1 MSLQLEFFE
10 DTARFLYPP
19 EHDACVEEFDRLLD
33 ERDCGRI
40 GEKRYIDALRDLVER
55 HPWFVDAHAHIG
67 NALLDEGRPERAHDA
82 YLAGFSLC
90 EAAIPP
96 DYADLIEWSDL
107 DNRPFFRAAHG
118 LVLCHLHLGARN
130 EAVDLLNAML
140 VWNPGDNLGIRHL
153 LGSAF
158 LRAGRLDEARAL
170 LVEFRY
176 EDPSLQYELGLLRL
190 MEGEFSAAA
199 TCLRHGFVGN
209 RYIAEMICG
218 TPEPLPVP
226 MWHAT
231 NLAEPD
237 NAKDYFALFGDLW
250 TEAPDAVAFVRW
262 LHTHPKVMAECA
274 AMFECREAQLWDRDD
289 DARNTIAARVR
300 FLADSIDGGLSDAI
314 VVERTDRHGV
324 RTWPWLHPALR
335 P

>member
-1 MSLQLEFFE
+1 MSLHLEFFE
-10 DTARFLYPP
+10 DTARFRYPP
-19 EHDACVEEFDRLLD
+19 EHDACVEEFDRLLG

-40 GEKRYIDALRDLVER
+40 GRQRYMDGLRDLAER
-55 HPWFVDAHAHIG
+55 YPWFVDAHAHIG
-67 NALLDEGRPERAHDA
+67 NALPDEARPERAYDA

-96 DYADLIEWSDL
+96 DYADLIEWSYL
-107 DNRPFFRAAHG
+107 ENRPFFRAAHG
-118 LVLCHLHLGARN
+118 LVLCHLHLGEWN
-130 EAVDLLNAML
+130 EAVDLMNAML
-140 VWNPGDNLGIRHL
+140 VWNPADNQGIRCL

-170 LVEFRY
+170 LVEFRDH
-176 EDPSLQYELGLLRL
+176 DPSLQYELGLLRL
-190 MEGEFSAAA
+190 IEGQYSAAA
-199 TCLRHGFVGN
+199 TCLRQGFVVN

-218 TPEPLPVP
+218 TPDPLPVP
-226 MWHAT
+226 MWHGT

-237 NAKDYFALFGDLW
+237 CAKDYFDLFGELW
-250 TEAPDAVAFVRW
+250 MDAPDAVAFVRW

-274 AMFECREAQLWDRDD
+274 ALFECREAQLWDRDD
-289 DARNTIAARVR
+289 EARKTIAARVR
-300 FLADSIDGGLSDAI
+300 FLADSIDGELSDAI

-324 RTWPWLHPALR
+324 RTWPWLYPALR